1 MTNVTEK
8 DIMRLKNEAMA
19 IRDQVISAKSTY
31 DSIVKNIESYKEEL
45 KQLGVDPDN
54 ADEKIKE
61 MAEKSNQIYED
72 ALKTINQWKE
82 TMV

>member
-1 MTNVTEK
+1 
-8 DIMRLKNEAMA
+8 MRLKNEAMA